1 MTQKLKFKR
10 SSQSLEQ
17 FFLTVGQ
24 NNFGSKMP
32 FMSGGKF
39 VFELKGNYVTYFGMV
54 GTFVYKKYKYCMYII
69 LLSQGPEIFIYVRN
83 WGKKYFGYG
92 TSHNLT

>member
-1 MTQKLKFKR
+1 MNLKRF
-10 SSQSLEQ
+10 SESLEQ

-39 VFELKGNYVTYFGMV
+39 VFELKRNYFGMI
-54 GTFVYKKYKYCMYII
+54 GTFVYLKYKYCSTYIF
-69 LLSQGPEIFIYVRN
+69 LSQGPEIFMFGSG
-83 WGKKYFGYG
+83 GKNILDMAHP
-92 TSHNLT
+92 TT